1 MGEENE
7 RGTKGMSRK
16 SYLDDP
22 ETVKKIVK
30 YWNKGL
36 TYYDI
41 ADKCGIARSTIGTV
55 VRELIN
61 MGVIEGRRRKLEQSV
76 LVPGTVNCTTAVSR
90 RCVYG
95 ISFQQSNSGCLCN
108 YFLREGKLRG
118 CPHNACTKFVEKDKD
133 RHETVQT
140 DDYIADMEEYN
151 KIEKIEKEVEREAN

>member
-16 SYLDDP
+16 SYLDDS
-22 ETVKKIVK
+22 EIVKKIVK
-30 YWNKGL
+30 YWNKGF

-41 ADKCGIARSTIGTV
+41 ADKCNIARSTIGTV

-95 ISFQQSNSGCLCN
+95 ISFQQSNSRCLCN

-133 RHETVQT
+133 RHKTVQT

-151 KIEKIEKEVEREAN
+151 KIEKIEKEVEREVN

>member
-36 TYYDI
+36 TYYAI
-41 ADKCGIARSTIGTV
+41 ADKCSIARSTIGTV

-76 LVPGTVNCTTAVSR
+76 LVPGTVNCTTEVSR
-90 RCVYG
+90 RCKYG
-95 ISFQQSNSGCLCN
+95 ISFQQTNSGSLCN
-108 YFLREGKLRG
+108 YLLKEGKPRG
-118 CPHNACTKFVEKDKD
+118 CSPKACTKFCEDQHKLPVPDREITVEGLEIYD
-133 RHETVQT
+133 
-140 DDYIADMEEYN
+140 
-151 KIEKIEKEVEREAN
+151 KIEKIEKEVEREVN

>member
-1 MGEENE
+1 MGRLPYIHDEVV
-7 RGTKGMSRK
+7 
-16 SYLDDP
+16 
-22 ETVKKIVK
+22 VKKIIK
-30 YWNKGL
+30 YWEQGQ
-36 TYYDI
+36 TYSYI
-41 ADKCGIARSTIGTV
+41 ADHVGIARSTMGTV

-61 MGVIEGRRRKLEQSV
+61 MGVIQGRKRKLEPSV

-90 RCVYG
+90 RCIYG

-108 YFLREGKLRG
+108 YSLREGKLRG

-151 KIEKIEKEVEREAN
+151 KIEKIEKEVEREVN

>member
-1 MGEENE
+1 MP
-7 RGTKGMSRK
+7 RK

-30 YWNKGL
+30 YWNQGF
-36 TYYDI
+36 TYYAI
-41 ADKCGIARSTIGTV
+41 ADKCNIARSTIGTV

-108 YFLREGKLRG
+108 YSLREGKLRG

-151 KIEKIEKEVEREAN
+151 KIEKIEKEVEREVN

>member
-1 MGEENE
+1 MGRNAIIHDE
-7 RGTKGMSRK
+7 
-16 SYLDDP
+16 
-22 ETVKKIVK
+22 KIVK
-30 YWNKGL
+30 EIIKYWEQGQ
-36 TYYDI
+36 TYYSI
-41 ADKCGIARSTIGTV
+41 ADRVGIARSTIGTV

-90 RCVYG
+90 RCIYG

-108 YFLREGKLRG
+108 YSLREGKLRG

-151 KIEKIEKEVEREAN
+151 KIEKIEKEVEREVN